1 LFAEVSEEEIQR
13 ILDADSKPV
22 PEYWRNKYINEA
34 RRMWDVFY
42 KLNGDR
48 FEISICN
55 PDRFEIA

>member
-48 FEISICN
+48 FEISIKKL
-55 PDRFEIA
+55 P